1 MCSLGG
7 REVRR
12 GREGRRECVKG
23 WVVAGERKGERAER
37 VEKVVVGGC
46 QEVER
51 EGRQEVR
58 SQVRGGDND
67 KLCFSALSDRETER
81 WRKRKEEQKGRIG
94 NYFVH
99 ITDLTIT
106 CVFKSNTTIFET
118 SDGTDEE

>member
-12 GREGRRECVKG
+12 EREGRRERVKG

-37 VEKVVVGGC
+37 VEEGGC

-67 KLCFSALSDRETER
+67 KLCFSVVSDREMER
-81 WRKRKEEQKGRIG
+81 WRKGKG
-94 NYFVH
+94 
-99 ITDLTIT
+99 
-106 CVFKSNTTIFET
+106 E
-118 SDGTDEE
+118 